1 MSILD
6 IQTPR
11 AFLPLLQPARYKG
24 AKGGRGSGKSHFFG
38 ELAVEE
44 AVTSHVRFACL
55 RETQTSI
62 KDSVKQLIED
72 KIRKLGVSH
81 LFRITETEIRGPNDS
96 LFIFKGLQNHTAASI
111 KSLEGFNRAWVEEAQ
126 TISQRSLDIAT
137 PTFRTP
143 GAEMWFSWNPNQPT
157 DPIERMFSENEGD
170 PDFICVEA
178 NYSDNPWFW
187 GTALAKDMERDKR
200 RDPDKYAHVWGGG
213 YQTSS
218 EARVFRN
225 WKVEAFDTPADAVF
239 RFGADWGFGSDPSV
253 LVRAFLDG
261 RTLYIDQCV
270 SEAGVETDFV
280 PFLFGGTEDDD
291 LNRRNAQ
298 ALRALSEAQKARW
311 TGIPQSTRWTI
322 TADSSR
328 PEMVSYMRRHGF
340 KIISAIKGPGSLE
353 DGIEFLKSFDIVV
366 HPRCEATVG
375 AELLRYSYKTD
386 PLTGEV
392 LPLLE
397 DKDNHT
403 IDALRYA
410 LEALRRAGKPAPPP
424 PPKTRDRWDRER
436 EAAPSWK
443 TA

>member
-1 MSILD
+1 MSTLD

-11 AFLPLLQPARYKG
+11 VFLPLLKPARYKG

-44 AVTSHVRFACL
+44 ALTKHIRMACL

-62 KDSVKQLIED
+62 KDSVKQLVED
-72 KIRKLGVSH
+72 KIRKLGVQH

-111 KSLEGFNRAWVEEAQ
+111 KSLEGFNRAWIEEAQ

-157 DPIERMFSENEGD
+157 DPIERFFAENEGD
-170 PDFICVEA
+170 RDFICVEA

-187 GTALAKDMERDKR
+187 DTALAADMERDRR
-200 RDPDKYAHVWGGG
+200 RDPDKYQHVWCGG
-213 YQTSS
+213 YQLSS
-218 EARVFRN
+218 ESRVFRN
-225 WKVEAFDTPADAVF
+225 WKVEEFDTPSDAVF
-239 RFGADWGFGSDPSV
+239 RFGADWGFSVDPTV
-253 LVRAFLDG
+253 LVRCYLDG
-261 RTLYIDQCV
+261 RTLYVDQC
-270 SEAGVETDFV
+270 AWQVECEIDKT
-280 PFLFGGTEDDD
+280 PALFDQIEGS
-291 LNRRNAQ
+291 R
-298 ALRALSEAQKARW
+298 
-311 TGIPQSTRWTI
+311 RWTI

-328 PEMVSYMRRHGF
+328 PETVSYMRRQGF
-340 KIISAIKGPGSLE
+340 RIVPAIKGQGSVE
-353 DGIEFLKSFDIVV
+353 DGIEFLRSFDIVV
-366 HPRCEATVG
+366 HPRCQHVAD
-375 AELLRYSYKTD
+375 ELMRYSYKTD

-392 LPLLE
+392 LPVLE

-410 LEALRRAGKPAPPP
+410 LEALRRTWKKQAPPP
-424 PPKTRDRWDRER
+424 APVRDRWDRRR
-436 EAAPSWK
+436 EESPSWK
-443 TA
+443 LA

>member
-38 ELAVEE
+38 ELHVEE
-44 AVTSHVRFACL
+44 AITQHIRCACL
-55 RETQTSI
+55 RETQVSI

-72 KIRKLGVSH
+72 KIRKLNVGH
-81 LFRITETEIRGPNDS
+81 LFRVTETEIRGPNDS

-126 TISQRSLDIAT
+126 TISQRSLDLAI
-137 PTFRTP
+137 PTFRMP
-143 GAEMWFSWNPNQPT
+143 GAEMRFSWNPNKPT
-157 DPIERMFSENEGD
+157 DPVERLFTENEGD
-170 PDFICVEA
+170 PDFICVTA

-187 GTALAKDMERDKR
+187 ETSLAADMERDRR
-200 RDPDKYAHVWGGG
+200 RDPDKYAHIWGGG

-225 WKVEAFDTPADAVF
+225 WRVEAFETPSDAVF
-239 RFGADWGFGSDPSV
+239 RFGADWGFGTDPSV
-253 LVRAFLDG
+253 LVRGFIQG
-261 RTLYIDQCV
+261 RTLFIDHCV
-270 SEAGVETDFV
+270 SEAGVETDLL
-280 PFLFGGTEDDD
+280 PFLFGGTEDEA
-291 LNRRNAQ
+291 LNARNAQ
-298 ALRALSEAQKARW
+298 AHRALTEAQKAQW
-311 TGIPQSTRWTI
+311 TGIPGSTRWTI
-322 TADSSR
+322 TADSAR
-328 PEMVSYMRRHGF
+328 PETVSYMRRHGF
-340 KIISAIKGPGSLE
+340 KIVAAIKGQGSLE
-353 DGIEFLKSFDIVV
+353 DGVEFLKSFDIVV
-366 HPRCEATVG
+366 HPRCQAVEH
-375 AELLRYSYKTD
+375 ELTHYSYKTD

-392 LPLLE
+392 LPVLE

-410 LEALRRAGKPAPPP
+410 LEALRRSGKKAPPP
-424 PPKTRDRWDRER
+424 PPKKPRDAYAITQDSE
-436 EAAPSWK
+436 ESWK